1 MMLRLVTCAILGLSL
16 VGCAKTGG
24 DPTARLARIV
34 TGVTGGRGDVAGAQ
48 TVVQMAPVGDP
59 AQALARLYA
68 ELPSRGATAT
78 LAIEAVNGTVTTW
91 RTADNVTLSFDDG
104 VLVSTRGLG
113 FDLMGAGAEK
123 TLMALAG
130 GDPGPYRRQYRY
142 LDGENH
148 TAYLTAGCTVHHR
161 GSEEVEGRTLLRQDE
176 VCETFHIGI
185 TNVFWFDFAGRMAR
199 SRQWIGP
206 EIGYVETRPAS

>member
-1 MMLRLVTCAILGLSL
+1 MMSRSVTCAVLALSL
-16 VGCAKTGG
+16 TGCAQIGAGG
-24 DPTARLARIV
+24 GEPGARLTRLL
-34 TGVTGGRGDVAGAQ
+34 TGVTGSRDRVSDAGGGA
-48 TVVQMAPVGDP
+48 VSPGGAASD
-59 AQALARLYA
+59 ARLIA
-68 ELPSRGATAT
+68 VLPSRGATAT

-123 TLMALAG
+123 TWAALAG
-130 GDPGPYRRQYRY
+130 GDAGPYRRQYRY

-148 TAYLTAGCTVHHR
+148 TAYVTAGCTMHDR
-161 GSEEVEGRTLLRQDE
+161 GVEVVGGRSLRRHDE
-176 VCETFHIGI
+176 VCETFRFAF
-185 TNVFWFDFAGRMAR
+185 TNVFWRDGAGRVQR

-206 EIGYVETRPAS
+206 EIGHVETAPAG